1 MSTEAIKE
9 KSLRLWVLSSD
20 TRSFLLLWS
29 GVIDL
34 WREVLNTRFKNN
46 PGKEDW
52 WDIEWKMLEIGVL
65 INVKGQAYS

>member
-34 WREVLNTRFKNN
+34 WREVLNPRFKNN

-52 WDIEWKMLEIGVL
+52 WDMEWKRLEKGVL
-65 INVKGQAYS
+65 IKVKGQAYS